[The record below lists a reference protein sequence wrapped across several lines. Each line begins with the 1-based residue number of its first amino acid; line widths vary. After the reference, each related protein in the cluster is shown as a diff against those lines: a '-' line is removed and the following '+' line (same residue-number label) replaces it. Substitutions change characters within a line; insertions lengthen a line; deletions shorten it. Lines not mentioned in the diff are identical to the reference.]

1 MAAAPGLAGRRPVS
15 TADLVVEIVTSPD
28 DEVLEALSRLVPQLS
43 ANPEPVDRQW
53 LEEMVTAPGTSLFV
67 AREPDGS
74 RRIVGTLSLVVYRVP
89 TGRHALIEDV
99 VVDEQA
105 RGSGAGAL
113 LVAAALRHAVDLG
126 AGHVDLTSR
135 PSREAANR
143 LYERAGMQRRETN
156 AYRFRAGSQLP
167 GHALGS

>member
-15 TADLVVEIVTSPD
+15 TPDLVVEVVTSPD
-28 DEVLEALSRLVPQLS
+28 DEVLGALSLLLPQLS
-43 ANPEPVDRQW
+43 TNPEPVDRQW
-53 LEEMVTAPGTSLFV
+53 LEEMIAEPGTSLFV
-67 AREPDGS
+67 AREPGGA
-74 RRIVGTLSLVVYRVP
+74 RRIVGTLTLVVYRVP

-99 VVDEQA
+99 VVDERA

-113 LVAAALRHAVDLG
+113 LVDEALRHAVDLG
-126 AGHVDLTSR
+126 ARHVDLTSR

-143 LYERAGMQRRETN
+143 LYERAGMRRRETN
-156 AYRFRAGSQLP
+156 AYRFSPGSQLP